1 MNKNIQVPFINVI
14 FKIEEIEV
22 SLKQILSE
30 WPKILNGLTQIPCH
44 KFRLLKITTD
54 NLTFIHVGQ
63 LAEKVKLMKQSII
76 VEVRCESLNLKVD
89 ISNDCVT
96 AVEINGFTSTL
107 QKVKTHKIAK
117 FTCTANQS

>member
-1 MNKNIQVPFINVI
+1 M

-54 NLTFIHVGQ
+54 DLTFIQVEQ
-63 LAEKVKLMKQSII
+63 LAEKVKIIKQTII

-89 ISNDCVT
+89 ISNDFL
-96 AVEINGFTSTL
+96 AIVEMDGFTSIL

-117 FTCTANQS
+117 FTCTANQSKIYFYCRKLAY